1 MENEKKEIK
10 INLDPVLYAL
20 SNVSINFNEEL
31 FDLLM
36 ISGNQGRRFR
46 LSPKHAKRVYLLLEK
61 AVGEYE
67 TRFGEIKAELSQ
79 KKESSNQ
86 ENIGFINQ

>member
-20 SNVSINFNEEL
+20 SNLNISFNEEL

-36 ISGNQGRRFR
+36 ISGNQARRFR
-46 LSPKHAKRVYLLLEK
+46 LSPKHAKRAYLLLEK
-61 AVGEYE
+61 SITEYE
-67 TRFGEIKAELSQ
+67 KKFGEIKADLPQ
-79 KKESSNQ
+79 RQ
-86 ENIGFINQ
+86 ETGHEDKIGFGK